1 MRGEEVRGRRE
12 DMGLSQTGFAGWLNE
27 RLGRAYD
34 RARISRWESGA
45 ERVPKAVAEALTI
58 VTPEDPG
65 PAYVV
70 AVALQKGGVGK
81 TTACVNLC
89 ALLYRQ
95 GYACALIDADP
106 QANATLHLGVDPLS
120 SERDRRTLHHV
131 LRDET
136 SALNALVETAHGF
149 HLLPSS
155 LRLSESEGE
164 LAARPLSHSVLRERI
179 VPLRDRFDFIV
190 IDNWPAIGHLLT
202 NALVAAEGVLIPC
215 QTEPLSV
222 SGVTGLLRRVRE
234 VQTAA
239 NPSLDVLGIL
249 PTLYNGRLVND
260 REKLEEIRKVYSAF
274 RVFDPVPRATA
285 YPRSVDFGVPLLT
298 ADAKAPGS
306 EVFAEVGDAL
316 IQARDKM
323 LEAHS

>member
-1 MRGEEVRGRRE
+1 MQGDEVRNKRE
-12 DMGLSQTGFAGWLNE
+12 TMGLSQPAFAAWLNE
-27 RLGRAYD
+27 RLGRSYD
-34 RARISRWESGA
+34 RSRVSRWESGA
-45 ERVPKAVAEALTI
+45 ERVPKAVAGALTE
-58 VTPEDPG
+58 TPYREPG
-65 PAYVV
+65 PAYVL

-81 TTACVNLC
+81 TTTCVNLC
-89 ALLYRQ
+89 AVLTRR
-95 GYACALIDADP
+95 GYDCILVDADP
-106 QANATLHLGVDPLS
+106 QANATLHLGVDPLAA
-120 SERDRRTLHHV
+120 ERDRHTLYHV

-136 SALNALVETAHGF
+136 AAEDAVVETNHGF
-149 HLLPSS
+149 RLLPSS

-179 VPLRDRFDFIV
+179 VALRPSCDFII

-239 NPSLDVLGIL
+239 NPSLDVVGIL
-249 PTLYNGRLVND
+249 PTLYNARLVND
-260 REKLEEIRKVYSAF
+260 REKLDELQRAYAAF
-274 RVFDPVPRATA
+274 RIFAPVPRATA

-298 ADAKAPGS
+298 VDAKAPGAD
-306 EVFAEVGDAL
+306 VFTEVGDAL
-316 IQARDKM
+316 IAARDR
-323 LEAHS
+323 AVGTVQ